1 MDYNRRPPSPYNNRY
16 PNKFNRNYNNYNNRP
31 TDEFE
36 QPKQVRRYE
45 VNAGERIFVR
55 NSPNVFTH
63 AVVGRREGKPIEVLK
78 WCMNTQQAEIEISLR
93 GNAGY
98 VELRVLEAQ
107 VLPYRKEIT
116 DSKGQPP
123 KTDK

>member
-16 PNKFNRNYNNYNNRP
+16 PSKFKRDYGTPNFRREEPY
-31 TDEFE
+31 E

-63 AVVGRREGKPIEVLK
+63 AVVGRKEGKPIEVLK
-78 WCMNTQQAEIEISLR
+78 WCMNIQQAETEMNLR

-98 VELRVLEAQ
+98 IELRILEAQ

-116 DSKGQPP
+116 DSRGEPP
-123 KTDK
+123 KRI